1 MAPVSRRTVL
11 KGAGAAG
18 LGVAG
23 GSWLTGCGESP
34 TLVRGG
40 KKVLQFW
47 AFADTRIAWQ
57 KKAFELY
64 KQAKNPDFE
73 IEWLILPFQ
82 QMHDQLLITA
92 QAGSG
97 GPDMADVELSQF
109 PRFIK
114 GDVLF
119 VDLKAKL
126 QEMGEWGNLY
136 HPSATDPWTWQG
148 KTYGIGN
155 ELNACLLS
163 YRHDIWEKAGVNT
176 QVATWPEFVEE
187 ARRFH
192 KDTGSFL
199 LDQAYLDWS
208 QWWLLTL
215 QQGGGFF
222 RENGQ
227 PALDSPEGVR
237 TLTWM
242 QKAVK
247 DGWSTLR
254 PAGQAYNVAL
264 EQGKIASLLG
274 PSWQFSGFVQ
284 QNIPKTKGKWHLMP
298 FPRWS
303 AGGSRTATWGGTGVS
318 VLKTS
323 PYAEEARD
331 FVLFEHTMTQAL
343 MEDFALRQVW
353 PTYRPAFRDP
363 RLTAPMDFFDNQ
375 RVGSLISQVSPEINK
390 AYMSP
395 YWPETT
401 SAFVRIGLTPAMQ
414 NLRKA
419 PRSALSEAQ
428 RESLSIID
436 FVTA

>member
-1 MAPVSRRTVL
+1 MAPVSRRAVL

-18 LGVAG
+18 LGLAG
-23 GSWLTGCGESP
+23 TSWLSGCGESP
-34 TLVRGG
+34 ALIRGG
-40 KKVLQFW
+40 KKTLQFW

-64 KQAKNPDFE
+64 KKAKNPDFE
-73 IEWLILPFQ
+73 IEWLILPYQ

-97 GPDMADVELSQF
+97 GPDMADVEISQF

-136 HPSATDPWTWQG
+136 HPSATDPWSWQN

-163 YRHDIWEKAGVNT
+163 YRHDVWEKAGVNT
-176 QVATWPEFVEE
+176 EIATWPQFVEE
-187 ARRFH
+187 AKRFH
-192 KDTGSFL
+192 KDTGNFL

-227 PALDSPEGVR
+227 PALDSTEGVR
-237 TLTWM
+237 SLSWM
-242 QKAVK
+242 QKSLR

-303 AGGSRTATWGGTGVS
+303 AGGSRTATWGGTGVT

-323 PYAEEARD
+323 EFAEEARD
-331 FVLFEHTMTQAL
+331 FVLFEHTTTRAL
-343 MEDFALRQVW
+343 MADFGLRQVW

-363 RLTAPMDFFDNQ
+363 RLSEPMDFFDNQ
-375 RVGSLISQVSPEINK
+375 RVGGLISEVSPEINK

-414 NLRKA
+414 NLKKA
-419 PRSALSEAQ
+419 PKATLSAAQ
-428 RESLSIID
+428 RESLDMID